1 MKSEHTLKSR
11 HPAATER
18 RRPNNHE
25 NPMKKSII
33 TALFLGCLIA
43 RSTVA
48 AETYQIDPVQ
58 SFVLFKVS
66 HLGAGYVWGRFTG
79 GLTGTIS
86 TDPVA
91 PEKSAVALEVKT
103 DTLDTG
109 FAQRDKDIKSPDFL
123 NAKQFPV
130 ITFKSSSVQKLS
142 DQLYSVTGDL
152 TFHGVTKPV
161 TVQANITGTGKGPKG
176 EVRTGV
182 EVHFTV
188 KRSEFGVKYG
198 LPALGDDVEMTVA
211 AEGVRK

>member
-1 MKSEHTLKSR
+1 MESDHTLKSR
-11 HPAATER
+11 NPAATER
-18 RRPNNHE
+18 RRPNHHE

-43 RSTVA
+43 RSAIA
-48 AETYQIDPVQ
+48 ADTYELDPVH

-79 GLTGTIS
+79 GLSGTVS
-86 TDPVA
+86 TDPAA
-91 PEKSAVALEVKT
+91 PEKSEVAVQVKT

-130 ITFKSSSVQKLS
+130 VTFKSTSVQKVS

-152 TFHGVTKPV
+152 NFHGVTKPI
-161 TVQANITGTGKGPKG
+161 TVQANITGQGKGPKG

-188 KRSEFGVKYG
+188 KRSDFGVKYG
-198 LPALGDDVEMTVA
+198 LPALGDDVEMIVN
-211 AEGVRK
+211 AEGIRK

>member
-1 MKSEHTLKSR
+1 
-11 HPAATER
+11 
-18 RRPNNHE
+18 
-25 NPMKKSII
+25 MKKSII
-33 TALFLGCLIA
+33 SALVLGSLAAHSAIA
-43 RSTVA
+43 A
-48 AETYQIDPVQ
+48 DTYEVDPVH

-79 GLTGTIS
+79 GLTGTMS
-86 TDPVA
+86 NDPAA

-130 ITFKSSSVQKLS
+130 ITFKSTSVQKVS
-142 DQLYSVTGDL
+142 DQQYAVTGDL

-161 TVQANITGTGKGPKG
+161 TVQANITGQGKGPKG
-176 EVRTGV
+176 EVRTGA

-188 KRSEFGVKYG
+188 KRSEYGVKYG
-198 LPALGDDVEMTVA
+198 LPALGDDVEMILAV
-211 AEGVRK
+211 EGVRK